1 VSVLPVKEFDGK
13 GEYTDIVQAVKAA
26 GDGSVTVFRVEYG
39 KSRVQYF
46 VVSLGEKREKVVGVA
61 VKAVES

>member
-1 VSVLPVKEFDGK
+1 MGVSQCLEWN
-13 GEYTDIVQAVKAA
+13 
-26 GDGSVTVFRVEYG
+26 
-39 KSRVQYF
+39 RVQYF